1 MLADFTLS
9 PLGTSGPVASIDVGG
24 RLDAGAAQDL
34 RKRCLDARTLG
45 HKHLTLD
52 LSQVSFVASSGI
64 GALLALTEEFAKDG
78 ALYLAP
84 ISPAVRS
91 VIQLLNLEPYLS
103 IYESR
108 EAALAVLR

>member
-9 PLGTSGPVASIDVGG
+9 PLGTRGPIALFEASG
-24 RLDAGAAQDL
+24 RLDASAAQEL
-34 RKRCLDARTLG
+34 RRRCLEARSSG
-45 HKHLTLD
+45 HNHLALD
-52 LSQVSFVASSGI
+52 LGQVSFVASSGI
-64 GALLALTEEFAKDG
+64 GALLALTEEFGKDG

-91 VIQLLNLEPYLS
+91 VIQLLNLEPYLA
-103 IYESR
+103 IYDSC